1 MLIALLVVTL
11 IIAGV
16 AFVTLATVGSL
27 VIRLDGVAAQIDAH
41 AQESDRLHKI
51 TRRYIG
57 GELIENRLLPHVGW
71 TAPEKTPFEKKI
83 LADWKAETAQAVD
96 GKTL

>member
-11 IIAGV
+11 IIAMV
-16 AFVTLATVGSL
+16 AFVTLATVRNL

-41 AQESDRLHKI
+41 TQESESLHKI

-57 GELIENRLLPHVGW
+57 GELIEKRLLPHVGW

-83 LADWKAETAQAVD
+83 LADWKAEATQAV
-96 GKTL
+96 GGET